1 MMNNPYQK
9 YKKQSIMTASPGDLT
24 LMLYDGCIKQMNLA
38 MLHIEE
44 NNTELRN
51 NAIQKAEAI
60 LTELMSTLDMSY
72 EISNSLFQIY
82 EYVYRLLI
90 LANISS
96 DTEKLNEAINRITE
110 LRDAWEDAIKLERKV
125 AYDNASD
132 GV

>member
-1 MMNNPYQK
+1 MAVNPYQK
-9 YKKQSIMTASPGDLT
+9 YKTQAIMTASPGDLT

-38 MLHIEE
+38 LLHIEE
-44 NNTELRN
+44 NNHELKN

-72 EISNSLFQIY
+72 ELSNNLFQIY

-90 LANISS
+90 LANISN

-110 LRDAWEDAIKLERKV
+110 IRDAWEEAIKIERKV
-125 AYDNASD
+125 AYDNTGD
-132 GV
+132 GA